1 MLQARLEQR
10 QTLLVSV
17 LEARGLAPRKGV
29 VVAFQ
34 ASQLPNP
41 LVEVTAPGHAPH
53 RAAAAHTLKPVFPD
67 APPGRFP
74 ALAPD
79 AVVTVRLLDRKAGS
93 RDAVLGTAS
102 FAAARAGPGSQTLL
116 NPRQGGGRRVGAHG
130 SADEGPLYVW
140 LPLVAPRA
148 LLGWRARRAGSVVL
162 EEGDGVPELQVC
174 GRRRLGTMCFLRSVG
189 QWLAGC
195 SKCNKNCCYLVSECQ
210 HHSSSRPG
218 LLLCIHHATLECAFA
233 EVAQCEGREGLRG
246 TCACGC
252 SG

>member
-1 MLQARLEQR
+1 M
-10 QTLLVSV
+10 

-53 RAAAAHTLKPVFPD
+53 RAAASHTLKPVFPD

-102 FAAARAGPGSQTLL
+102 FAAARAGARRGGSRALL
-116 NPRQGGGRRVGAHG
+116 NPKQGGARRVGEHG
-130 SADEGPLYVW
+130 SADAGPLYVW

-162 EEGDGVPELQVC
+162 EEGDGVPELQVRITK
-174 GRRRLGTMCFLRSVG
+174 GRG
-189 QWLAGC
+189 
-195 SKCNKNCCYLVSECQ
+195 
-210 HHSSSRPG
+210 
-218 LLLCIHHATLECAFA
+218 
-233 EVAQCEGREGLRG
+233 
-246 TCACGC
+246 
-252 SG
+252 